1 MNIKESCK
9 YNQAFFIK
17 KTISVQK
24 TNISEEPNN
33 TAQNGKLSRDE
44 CMCPEDYQK
53 MILDSCWSTSQRW
66 AKAVEQLIENDLNAP
81 GKTIKKGII
90 SDIFSFVITDIFLY
104 WLYVCIDI
112 TIHVKIINIV
122 NGIIISLIFLF
133 FISN

>member
-90 SDIFSFVITDIFLY
+90 SDIFSITDLREREEF
-104 WLYVCIDI
+104 
-112 TIHVKIINIV
+112 V
-122 NGIIISLIFLF
+122 NHEFKG
-133 FISN
+133 N